1 MASWSLH
8 RPCDDNF
15 DAFSGLVEPVVTMVD
30 FGTAEV
36 DVRSVLL
43 LDDTRAL
50 HRKRHPCSRH
60 IRRSKACPTPRVLCP
75 QFILTDRGTKRL
87 RDRVGA
93 AVVRPRNVAVV
104 PARRAALGEVDDV
117 VEAVGV
123 GVVLQNG
130 MQNGSTA
137 G

>member
-1 MASWSLH
+1 M
-8 RPCDDNF
+8 
-15 DAFSGLVEPVVTMVD
+15 
-30 FGTAEV
+30 
-36 DVRSVLL
+36 
-43 LDDTRAL
+43 
-50 HRKRHPCSRH
+50 
-60 IRRSKACPTPRVLCP
+60 LCP

-93 AVVRPRNVAVV
+93 AVVRPGNVAVV